1 LLRRDKLP
9 AVKLTSLR
17 SPTAVLVAGCMI
29 LFVGFGVR
37 SGFGLFLQPMSLEN
51 GWGRETFSFA
61 MAIQNLLWGIFGP
74 FAGGIADRYGTGRV
88 VALCG
93 VAYVLGLVIMAL
105 TETALALH
113 LGSGF
118 LVGLALSGVTFATI
132 LAVIGRVTPPEK
144 RSTALGIAVAAGS
157 FGQFALLP
165 ITQLLIS
172 GFDWRVALLVLAAIT
187 ALIVPLAYFTRGK
200 APAHTGP
207 QQSLGEA
214 LHEARRERGFHLLFW
229 GYFVCG
235 FHIAMLTV
243 HLPSYVTDNGLKP
256 EHGMT
261 ALALIGLCNMVG
273 TFAAGW
279 LGGRYSKKYLLSAI
293 YALRALL
300 ILMLVA
306 LPLTPLTLYVFACG
320 IGFLWLGTVPL
331 TTGLVGQIFGLR
343 YLATLT
349 GIVFLGHQIGS
360 FIGVWLAGY
369 LYDQTGSYN
378 GALVISIGLG
388 VFAAL
393 VNLPVNEKPIAERR
407 PAHAAA

>member
-1 LLRRDKLP
+1 MKP
-9 AVKLTSLR
+9 SALR
-17 SPTAVLVAGCMI
+17 SPTAVLVAGCLI
-29 LFVGFGVR
+29 LCIGFGVR

-51 GWGRETFSFA
+51 NWGRETFSLA
-61 MAIQNLLWGIFGP
+61 MAIQNLVWGIFGP

-93 VAYVLGLVIMAL
+93 AAYVLGLVVMAF
-105 TETALALH
+105 TETPLALH

-118 LVGLALSGVTFATI
+118 LIGLALSGATFATI
-132 LAVIGRVTPPEK
+132 LAVIGRITPLEK

-157 FGQFALLP
+157 FGQFAILP

-172 GFDWRVALLVLAAIT
+172 SFDWHVALLVLAAIA
-187 ALIVPLAYFTRGK
+187 ALIVPLAFFTRGK
-200 APAHTGP
+200 SEGHSGP

-214 LHEARRERGFHLLFW
+214 LHEALRERGFHLLFW

-256 EHGMT
+256 EHGMV

-293 YALRALL
+293 YSLRALL

-306 LPLTPLTLYVFACG
+306 LPLTPLLLYVFACG

-349 GIVFLGHQIGS
+349 GIVFFGHQIGS
-360 FIGVWLAGY
+360 FIGVWLAGW

-393 VNLPVNEKPIAERR
+393 VNLPVNEKPLADRR
-407 PAHAAA
+407 PAVAAA

>member
-1 LLRRDKLP
+1 MTSPALRN
-9 AVKLTSLR
+9 
-17 SPTAVLVAGCMI
+17 PTTVLVAGCII
-29 LFVGFGVR
+29 LCIGFGVR

-74 FAGGIADRYGTGRV
+74 FAGGIADRYGAGRM

-93 VAYVLGLVIMAL
+93 IAYVLGLVVMAF
-105 TETALALH
+105 TDTPLALH
-113 LGSGF
+113 VGSGF
-118 LVGLALSGVTFATI
+118 LIGLALSGTTFATI

-144 RSTALGIAVAAGS
+144 RSTALGIATAAGS
-157 FGQFALLP
+157 FGQFAILP

-172 GFDWRVALLVLAAIT
+172 SFDWSFALLGMAAIA

-200 APAHTGP
+200 APAHVGP

-214 LHEARRERGFHLLFW
+214 LHEAMSERGFHLLFW

-243 HLPSYVTDNGLKP
+243 HLPSYVTDNGLRP

-273 TFAAGW
+273 SFTAGW
-279 LGGRYSKKYLLSAI
+279 LGGRFSKKYLLSGIYTARAI
-293 YALRALL
+293 AITVL
-300 ILMLVA
+300 ISF
-306 LPLTPLTLYVFACG
+306 PLSPLTLYGFAVV
-320 IGFLWLGTVPL
+320 IGFLWLSTVPL
-331 TTGLVGQIFGLR
+331 TNGLVGQIFGMR
-343 YLATLT
+343 YAGMLA
-349 GIVFLGHQIGS
+349 GVVFFGHQIGS
-360 FIGVWLAGY
+360 FIGVWLAGWM
-369 LYDQTGSYN
+369 YDQTGSYN
-378 GALVISIGLG
+378 GALVLSIGLG

-393 VNLPVNEKPIAERR
+393 VNLPVNEKPLAERR
-407 PAHAAA
+407 PAAAAA